1 MAKKETEQTMQW
13 PKKKQDR
20 QCNGQ
25 KRTYNAMAKKG
36 HTMQWLKKDTKRQTM
51 FDKTLHIKLKIE
63 QYPVRTP
70 QKTGVELGC
79 SRRVSSACPT
89 RGTVVLVL

>member
-1 MAKKETEQTMQW
+1 MQW
-13 PKKKQDR
+13 PEKDI

-25 KRTYNAMAKKG
+25 KRTDNECNGQKGQTMQWPKRTDNAMA
-36 HTMQWLKKDTKRQTM
+36 KKDTKRQTM
-51 FDKTLHIKLKIE
+51 VDQILHIKLKIE

-79 SRRVSSACPT
+79 SRRVCCACPT
-89 RGTVVLVL
+89 SGTVVLVL